1 MSDLDL
7 MFNCGDLGRVVSIRE
22 YLAELLLT
30 LWSEGESFSGKRPFG
45 NSGWES
51 DLFVPLIKAGVVSG
65 ELDEDEYIEEVDH
78 KKGNAVIAEMIR
90 EMCGT
95 GGA

>member
-1 MSDLDL
+1 MSNLDL
-7 MFNCGDLGRVVSIRE
+7 MFRCDDLGRVVSIRE

-30 LWSEGESFSGKRPFG
+30 LWRQGESFSGKRPFC
-45 NSGWES
+45 NSGWDW
-51 DLFVPLIKAGVVSG
+51 DLFVPLIKAGVVRG
-65 ELDEDEYIEEVDH
+65 TLDEFGYIAECDDERGHALV
-78 KKGNAVIAEMIR
+78 AEMIR